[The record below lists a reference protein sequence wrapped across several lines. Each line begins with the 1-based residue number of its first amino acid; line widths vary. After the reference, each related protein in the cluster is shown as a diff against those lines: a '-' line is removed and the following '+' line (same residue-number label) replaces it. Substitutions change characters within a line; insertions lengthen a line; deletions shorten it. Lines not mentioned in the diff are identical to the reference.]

1 MECKSNK
8 NEGKEAYKN
17 EEAFALNAKASV
29 KGGRRTTFPRFTAVS
44 SSRQGLTSLFGM
56 GRGAPL
62 RHSRLVSLRP
72 RPDRE
77 GKRRPRDDAR
87 TVRPALGSRRR
98 GGWARAPLRDA
109 AQALG
114 PLVPLGSTCRHAHT
128 CGLSTWSSATA
139 LHGGLISGQVSR
151 LDAFSAYLLR
161 TRLPGGASGD
171 ATGAP

>member
-8 NEGKEAYKN
+8 NEGKETYKN
-17 EEAFALNAKASV
+17 EEAFAQSAKASV

-87 TVRPALGSRRR
+87 TVRPARGSRRR
-98 GGWARAPLRDA
+98 GGWARAPDRDA